1 MHLQRASVSGLVV
14 CLVVSCMAI
23 VGLSLEGGRVVRTY
37 AELASLSSSVARI
50 GGQEISGIQDGSIH
64 IDRPRALKVMKDYLR
79 AHEEV
84 ADFQIG
90 ETSISVTLHR
100 RVRTSFLRLVGVS
113 SRNVSVTRTVIVL
126 AG

>member
-1 MHLQRASVSGLVV
+1 MHLQRGSVSGLVV

-37 AELASLSSSVARI
+37 AELASLSSSAARI
-50 GGQEISGIQDGSIH
+50 GGQEITGIQDGSIH
-64 IDRPRALKVMKDYLR
+64 IDRPLALKVMKDYLR
-79 AHEEV
+79 AHHELAE
-84 ADFQIG
+84 FQIG

-100 RVRTSFLRLVGVS
+100 KVKTNFLQLLGVTTRT
-113 SRNVSVTRTVIVL
+113 VSVTRTVIVL